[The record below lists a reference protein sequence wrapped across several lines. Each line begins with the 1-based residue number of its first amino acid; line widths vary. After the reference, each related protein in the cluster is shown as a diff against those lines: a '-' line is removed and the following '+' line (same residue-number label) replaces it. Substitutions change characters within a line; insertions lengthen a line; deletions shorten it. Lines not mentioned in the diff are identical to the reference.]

1 MKCTVTKKKEER
13 TTTYE
18 LTKGWKINLCDKVDI
33 LDNKD
38 GKVAVI
44 LKSKNFGNIEP
55 IVIDLSEDAIR
66 IHSLPHFVDSLSF
79 TLDKKIEIVYSPFI
93 FEQEQQ

>member
-1 MKCTVTKKKEER
+1 MTKTKEER
-13 TTTYE
+13 TATYE
-18 LTKGWKINLCDKVDI
+18 LPKGWKINLCDKVDI

-38 GKVAVI
+38 GKVAII
-44 LKSKNFGNIEP
+44 LKSKNFGSIEP

-66 IHSLPHFVDSLSF
+66 VHSLPHFVDNLLF

-93 FEQEQQ
+93 FEQEQE